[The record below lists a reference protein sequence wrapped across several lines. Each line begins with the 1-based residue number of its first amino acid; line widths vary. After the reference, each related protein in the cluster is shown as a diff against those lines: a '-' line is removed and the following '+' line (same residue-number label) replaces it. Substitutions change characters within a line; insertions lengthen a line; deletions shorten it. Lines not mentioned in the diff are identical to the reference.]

1 MTGLNK
7 KLFRNKELSWL
18 TFNARVLQ
26 EASDPNVPL
35 VERIRFLGI
44 FSNNLDEF
52 FRIRVAGLN
61 RLVKFGRE
69 AENLIGHNPKRI
81 IKEIQETVVR
91 QHQQF
96 DQIFHDLSL
105 ALARHNIF
113 IINEQELEPDQ
124 GAYVREYFHREVR
137 QHLIPLMIDQVK
149 VMPTLRDQS
158 VYLAVVL
165 SKSRDA
171 KQRNHALIEIPGDLT
186 PRLVELPRDGKHRFI
201 ILLDDI
207 MRYCLDEIFAGF
219 GYRHFEAYAVKIT
232 RDAELD
238 FEDDVTQSLPKR
250 IARSLKQR
258 KQGTPTRFV
267 HDAHLPKEFFGIL
280 TSKLKLTRDDT
291 VIAGARY
298 HNFRDFMSFPDFGI
312 KAFRYEKFEV
322 LQHPAL
328 RGNGRLFDVIRK
340 RDILLHYP
348 HQSFSSVI
356 DFLREAAIDP
366 DVSSIRLTV
375 YRTARN
381 SSVMNAL
388 INAARNGKSVT
399 VVIELQARFDEE
411 HNLYWGNKL
420 QEEGV
425 RVIYG
430 VPGLKVHSKICLV
443 NRREKGRKVRYAIVG
458 TGNFNEQTA
467 RVYDDLALF
476 TANPKIT
483 EEVRRVFRFYENN
496 YNVTPFRHLV
506 VSPFNMRRRMV
517 RLIQNEIKN
526 AKTGKPAFISL
537 KLNNLVDQEMVSL
550 LYEASQAGV
559 EVKLIVRAMFS
570 LVPGLP
576 DISDRIQAIGIVDR
590 YLEHSRVF
598 IFCNGGRPLYFISS
612 ADLMTR
618 NLDHRV
624 EVTCP
629 IFDKSIQAELQA
641 YIDIQW
647 SDNVKAR
654 VLNEH
659 PDNLIRRTSTD
670 RKVRA
675 QYAVY
680 EHLRNQLEAETEPPA
695 EQPEE
700 PVEVAAVEERQA

>member
-1 MTGLNK
+1 MTGLSK
-7 KLFRNKELSWL
+7 KLYRNKELSWL

-26 EASDPNVPL
+26 EASDPSVPL

-69 AENLIGHNPKRI
+69 AESVIGHNPKKI
-81 IKEIQETVVR
+81 LKEIQEIVVR

-96 DQIFHDLSL
+96 DQVFHDLSL
-105 ALARHNIF
+105 ELARHNIF
-113 IINEQELEPDQ
+113 IVNEQELEPNQ
-124 GAYVREYFHREVR
+124 GRFVREYFHREVR

-149 VMPTLRDQS
+149 TMPTLRDQS
-158 VYLAVVL
+158 AYLAVIL
-165 SKSRDA
+165 AKSPDA
-171 KQRNHALIEIPGDLT
+171 KQHTHALIEIPSDS
-186 PRLVELPRDGKHRFI
+186 PRLVELPREGQHRFI
-201 ILLDDI
+201 ILLDDVI
-207 MRYCLDEIFAGF
+207 RYCLDEIFSGF

-250 IARSLKQR
+250 IAQSLKQR

-267 HDAHLPKEFFGIL
+267 HDVQLPKEFFTIL
-280 TSKLKLTRDDT
+280 TSKLKLTGDDT

-298 HNFRDFMSFPDFGI
+298 HNFRDFMNFPDFGI
-312 KAFRYEKFEV
+312 KSFRYERFDV
-322 LQHPAL
+322 LQHPVL
-328 RGNGRLFDVIRK
+328 RSNGRLFDAIRK

-348 HQSFSSVI
+348 YQSFASVI

-366 DVSSIRLTV
+366 DVTSIRLTV

-381 SSVMNAL
+381 SNVMNAL

-411 HNLYWGNKL
+411 QNLYWGNKL

-443 NRREKGRKVRYAIVG
+443 SRREKKGRVRYAIVG

-476 TANPKIT
+476 TANSKIT

-496 YNVTPFRHLV
+496 YNVTPFRYLI

-517 RLIQNEIKN
+517 RLIENEIQN
-526 AKTGKPAFISL
+526 AKTGKPAYIFL
-537 KLNNLVDQEMVSL
+537 KLNNLVDQEMVAL

-559 EVKLIVRAMFS
+559 EVKLIVRSMFS
-570 LVPGLP
+570 LVPGLA
-576 DISDRIQAIGIVDR
+576 DVSTGIQAISIVDR
-590 YLEHSRVF
+590 FLEHSRIFV
-598 IFCNGGRPLYFISS
+598 FCNGGRPNYYISS

-629 IFDKSIQAELQA
+629 IFDKRIQAELQA
-641 YIDIQW
+641 YLDIQW

-659 PDNLIRRTSTD
+659 PDNAIRRTVGD

-675 QYAVY
+675 QYAIY
-680 EHLRNQLEAETEPPA
+680 EYLRAHSTISDEKDPGG
-695 EQPEE
+695 PEE
-700 PVEVAAVEERQA
+700 PAVVPAAEERQT